1 MFLLFHTCIIKR
13 EAEEEEEK
21 SLQYNINTSNRLLI
35 YECDEYWMNVNFFS
49 AQLSPETKQQHGKDF
64 YENFLDT
71 MFKRN
76 QQ

>member
-49 AQLSPETKQQHGKDF
+49 
-64 YENFLDT
+64 
-71 MFKRN
+71 
-76 QQ
+76 